1 MAKGPR
7 YRVPY
12 RRRREKKTDYA
23 ARRVLATA
31 DRPRVVVRVSGKNI
45 LVQVVRSAIEGDYVV
60 AQTSSKELKKSYG
73 WVASG
78 KNVPAAYLLG
88 LLAGKKAKAAGVE
101 HAILDMGLKRATAGN
116 KVFAVVKGALDA
128 GLDVPCDSDII
139 PPPERINGSVIAE
152 YAEQMEDPLEYE
164 TRFSVYLRR
173 GLRPEAIQGHFEE
186 VKARIEENNIE

>member
-101 HAILDMGLKRATAGN
+101 HVILDMGLKRATAGN

-152 YAEQMEDPLEYE
+152 YAKQMEDPLEYE

>member
-1 MAKGPR
+1 LAKGPR

-128 GLDVPCDSDII
+128 GLDIPCDSDII

>member
-1 MAKGPR
+1 LAKGPR

-186 VKARIEENNIE
+186 VKARIEENKIE

>member
-45 LVQVVRSAIEGDYVV
+45 LVQVVRSAIEGDYVF

>member
-1 MAKGPR
+1 
-7 YRVPY
+7 
-12 RRRREKKTDYA
+12 
-23 ARRVLATA
+23 
-31 DRPRVVVRVSGKNI
+31 
-45 LVQVVRSAIEGDYVV
+45 
-60 AQTSSKELKKSYG
+60 
-73 WVASG
+73 VASG

-186 VKARIEENNIE
+186 VKARIEENKNE

>member
-31 DRPRVVVRVSGKNI
+31 DRPRVVVRVSSKNI

-186 VKARIEENNIE
+186 VKARIEENKIE

>member
-1 MAKGPR
+1 LAKGPR

-45 LVQVVRSAIEGDYVV
+45 LVQVVRSEIEGDYVV
-60 AQTSSKELKKSYG
+60 AQASSMELKKSYG
-73 WVASG
+73 WMASG

-101 HAILDMGLKRATAGN
+101 HAILDMGLKRTTTGN

-139 PPPERINGSVIAE
+139 PPPERINGSVIAG

-164 TRFSVYLRR
+164 KRFSVYLRR
-173 GLRPEAIQGHFEE
+173 GLRPEAIPGHFEE
-186 VKARIEENNIE
+186 VKARIEENKIE

>member
-1 MAKGPR
+1 LAKGPR

-31 DRPRVVVRVSGKNI
+31 DRPRFVVRVSSRNI
-45 LVQVVRSAIEGDYVV
+45 LVQVVRSEIEGDYVI
-60 AQTSSKELKKSYG
+60 AQASSKELKKSYG
-73 WVASG
+73 WNASG

-88 LLAGKKAKAAGVE
+88 LIAGKKAKAVGVE
-101 HAILDMGLKRATAGN
+101 HVILDMGLKRATAGN

-139 PPPERINGSVIAE
+139 PPPERINGSIIAE
-152 YAEQMEDPLEYE
+152 YAKQMEDPLEYE
-164 TRFSVYLRR
+164 KRFSVYLRR

>member
-128 GLDVPCDSDII
+128 GLDIPCDSDII

-186 VKARIEENNIE
+186 VKARIEENKIE

>member
-45 LVQVVRSAIEGDYVV
+45 LVQVVRSAIEGDYIV

-78 KNVPAAYLLG
+78 KNIPAAYLLG

-128 GLDVPCDSDII
+128 GLDIPCDSDII

-186 VKARIEENNIE
+186 VKARIEENKIE

>member
-45 LVQVVRSAIEGDYVV
+45 LVQVVRSAIEGDYIV

-78 KNVPAAYLLG
+78 KNIPAAYLLG

-186 VKARIEENNIE
+186 VKARIEENKIE

>member
-45 LVQVVRSAIEGDYVV
+45 LVQVVRSEIEGDYVV

>member
-31 DRPRVVVRVSGKNI
+31 DRPRFVVRVSSRNI
-45 LVQVVRSAIEGDYVV
+45 LVQVVRSEIEGDYVI
-60 AQTSSKELKKSYG
+60 AQASSKVLKKSYG
-73 WVASG
+73 WNASG

-88 LLAGKKAKAAGVE
+88 LIAGKKAKAVGVE
-101 HAILDMGLKRATAGN
+101 HVILDMGLKRATAGN

-128 GLDVPCDSDII
+128 GLDVPCDSDIT
-139 PPPERINGSVIAE
+139 PPPERINGSIIAE

-164 TRFSVYLRR
+164 KRFSVYLRR

>member
-1 MAKGPR
+1 LAKGPR

-45 LVQVVRSAIEGDYVV
+45 LVQVVRSEIEGDYVV

>member
-31 DRPRVVVRVSGKNI
+31 DRPRFVVRASGRNI
-45 LVQVVRSAIEGDYVV
+45 LVQVVRSEIEGDYVI
-60 AQTSSKELKKSYG
+60 AQASSKELKKSYG
-73 WVASG
+73 WNASG

-88 LLAGKKAKAAGVE
+88 LIAGKKAKAAGVE
-101 HAILDMGLKRATAGN
+101 HAILDIGLKRATAGN

-139 PPPERINGSVIAE
+139 PPPERINGSIIAE

>member
-23 ARRVLATA
+23 ARRVLATTGS
-31 DRPRVVVRVSGKNI
+31 PRFVVRVSGKNI
-45 LVQVVRSAIEGDYVV
+45 LAQVVKSEIEGDYVV
-60 AQTSSKELKKSYG
+60 AQGSSKELKSYG
-73 WVASG
+73 WMASG

-88 LLAGKKAKAAGVE
+88 LMAGKKAKAAGVE
-101 HAILDMGLKRATAGN
+101 KAVLDIGLKRATTGS

-128 GLDVPCDSDII
+128 GLDIPCDSDIT
-139 PPPERINGSVIAE
+139 PPPERINGGIIAE

-164 TRFSVYLRR
+164 RRFSVYLRR
-173 GLRPEAIQGHFEE
+173 GLRPEAIPGHFEE
-186 VKARIEENNIE
+186 VKARIEENKVE

>member
-45 LVQVVRSAIEGDYVV
+45 LVQVVRSAIEGDYVI